1 MVKNVD
7 IIETITL
14 SALVDSILQ
23 SPEVNIKNMDF
34 EELNILLK
42 NGFGIAENSVGKVI
56 EAIEQQIDIKT
67 KLL

>member
-42 NGFGIAENSVGKVI
+42 NGFGIAENSVCKVI
-56 EAIEQQIDIKT
+56 EAIEQQIDMKT